1 MVFMLLMAR
10 LVNGYLV
17 IMGIMASP
25 VFRPLLGKKKFVKVF
40 IWKISGWAVKNGGC
54 SDFNDCFLRK
64 LVSILKVGHT
74 F

>member
-25 VFRPLLGKKKFVKVF
+25 VFRPLLGKKICESFYLENQ
-40 IWKISGWAVKNGGC
+40 WMGG
-54 SDFNDCFLRK
+54 
-64 LVSILKVGHT
+64 
-74 F
+74 